1 MAVLGESGSG
11 KSATARAM
19 LGVLPAHQSRVSAGS
34 IRVAG
39 RDVLAMTEAAR
50 RDCPRR

>member
-19 LGVLPAHQSRVSAGS
+19 LGVLPEHPSRVTGGQSA
-34 IRVAG
+34 
-39 RDVLAMTEAAR
+39 
-50 RDCPRR
+50 